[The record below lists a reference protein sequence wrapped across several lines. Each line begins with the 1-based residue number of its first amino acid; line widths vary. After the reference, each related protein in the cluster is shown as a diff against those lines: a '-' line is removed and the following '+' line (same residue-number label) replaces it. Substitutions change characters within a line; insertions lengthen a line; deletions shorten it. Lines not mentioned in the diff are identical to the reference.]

1 MPIMRLGWNSL
12 IIKASSNA
20 LSLVIYNTFVRRNY
34 DKLLAQIILLLLPF
48 FFSPTITY
56 MVAMITKKH
65 MVLNRKFGGELRAV
79 TFSLSM

>member
-34 DKLLAQIILLLLPF
+34 DKLLAQILLLHFPPYYYIY
-48 FFSPTITY
+48 SSHDNNETHGI
-56 MVAMITKKH
+56 
-65 MVLNRKFGGELRAV
+65 E
-79 TFSLSM
+79 S

>member
-48 FFSPTITY
+48 FFPYYHIYGSYDNKETHGI
-56 MVAMITKKH
+56 
-65 MVLNRKFGGELRAV
+65 E
-79 TFSLSM
+79 S